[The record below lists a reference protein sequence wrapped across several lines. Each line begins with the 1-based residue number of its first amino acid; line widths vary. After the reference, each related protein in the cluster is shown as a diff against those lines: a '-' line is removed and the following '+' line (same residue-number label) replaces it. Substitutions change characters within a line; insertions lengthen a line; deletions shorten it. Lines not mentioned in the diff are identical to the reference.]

1 MSDSRTGRIETDR
14 PFSESKSSRRLFLLG
29 SSRQSPPTTTL
40 GLGSCSSSP
49 LPAVA
54 FDVKR
59 IKRRGRRMQCRVAVG
74 CGLPPPATGQ
84 SNDDEIRMVSSSACV
99 SASPSSA
106 SGQGDGDPP
115 PPLVTHANILGSS
128 ASLSGE
134 WFGPNCGKA
143 FAFGRIKD
151 AAAVASVDA
160 AGGQARHR
168 SPPEIWCSWSWWS
181 LSTAGPGCNAN
192 AGVQLKLRVKCQQ
205 LANAA
210 GGLVCSLLDGS
221 RFPDRK

>member
-29 SSRQSPPTTTL
+29 SSRQSPPTTL

-59 IKRRGRRMQCRVAVG
+59 IKRRGRRMQSRR
-74 CGLPPPATGQ
+74 GLWAPSSCYWA

-106 SGQGDGDPP
+106 SGSGQGDGDPP
-115 PPLVTHANILGSS
+115 PPLVTLISWEAVRVYPANGSVPIAEKPLHLAGS
-128 ASLSGE
+128 KMPPPLRRCCRRSGA
-134 WFGPNCGKA
+134 P
-143 FAFGRIKD
+143 
-151 AAAVASVDA
+151 
-160 AGGQARHR
+160 
-168 SPPEIWCSWSWWS
+168 
-181 LSTAGPGCNAN
+181 
-192 AGVQLKLRVKCQQ
+192 
-205 LANAA
+205 
-210 GGLVCSLLDGS
+210 
-221 RFPDRK
+221 